1 MEIEGYGEERQST
14 GGSGRWVGGF
24 GGIRKGRRVRVGEDG
39 CKVRKYGGGD
49 RERRERRGEMLG

>member
-1 MEIEGYGEERQST
+1 MEKRDSQQV
-14 GGSGRWVGGF
+14 GRVGGF